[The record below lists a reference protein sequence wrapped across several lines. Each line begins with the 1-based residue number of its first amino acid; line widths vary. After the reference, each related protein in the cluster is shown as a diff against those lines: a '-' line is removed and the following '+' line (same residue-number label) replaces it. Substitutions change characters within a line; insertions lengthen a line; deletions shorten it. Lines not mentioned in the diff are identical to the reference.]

1 MTPRHT
7 TFPLTD
13 GGAATLTLPPHIT
26 LADISRLEHDL
37 GRLVRML
44 RKDFGDRAGSD
55 PGAIE
60 FDSWAAQTH

>member
-1 MTPRHT
+1 MTPQHT

-13 GGAATLTLPPHIT
+13 SGAATLTLPPHIT
-26 LADISRLEHDL
+26 LADINRLEHDL

-44 RKDFGDRAGSD
+44 RKDFGDGAD

-60 FDSWAAQTH
+60 FDSWVAQAH

>member
-13 GGAATLTLPPHIT
+13 SGAATLTLPPHVT
-26 LADISRLEHDL
+26 LADINRLEQDL

-44 RKDFGDRAGSD
+44 RKDACDGAD
-55 PGAIE
+55 PCAIE

>member
-26 LADISRLEHDL
+26 LADIKRLEHDL
-37 GRLVRML
+37 GHLVRML
-44 RKDFGDRAGSD
+44 RKDACDGADA
-55 PGAIE
+55 GAIE
-60 FDSWAAQTH
+60 FDSWTAQAH

>member
-1 MTPRHT
+1 MTPQRT

-13 GGAATLTLPPHIT
+13 SGAATLTLPPHVT
-26 LADISRLEHDL
+26 LADINRLEQDL

-55 PGAIE
+55 AGAIE
-60 FDSWAAQTH
+60 FDSWTAQAH